1 MSFFSDM
8 AINPFLVTGLLAGL
22 LASVACGIIGPYVV
36 TRRIVFLCGAIAHMA
51 VGGIGA
57 AIFLRHYLPETFGWC
72 HPMVGAVVA
81 ALLSALLIG
90 VVYERVSER
99 MDTLIGAMWAIGMS
113 IGILLLKYTP
123 GYHVELM
130 SFLFGSL
137 VMVSWTQV
145 AVTGGLTVVLLTAHL
160 LLHKRMLALC
170 LDEEQAR
177 LQGIGVLR
185 MNVVMLLLVALAV
198 ICLIQVVGLILVL
211 ALLTLPAATAS
222 HHVHRLGPVILVSMV
237 LCAIVTTVPRIVLY
251 ETRVSPESAIVLT
264 AGAVYLVSVLVRRR
278 TRRPA

>member
-1 MSFFSDM
+1 MSFFRDM
-8 AINPFLVTGLLAGL
+8 AINPFLVTGLIAGL

-57 AIFLRHYLPETFGWC
+57 AIFLQHYFPDAFGWC
-72 HPMVGAVVA
+72 HPMVGAVIA

-90 VVYERVSER
+90 VIYERVSER

-145 AVTGGLTVVLLTAHL
+145 AVTGGLTVVLLMAHF

-177 LQGIGVLR
+177 LQGVSVLR

-222 HHVHRLGPVILVSMV
+222 HYVHRLGPLMLVSMI
-237 LCAIVTTVPRIVLY
+237 LCAIVTTAPRVALY

-264 AGAVYLVSVLVRRR
+264 AGAVYLVSVLVRPR